1 MGKEL
6 SSMKIKVFCR
16 ELNNNEEKKW
26 VFLNTTK
33 DVRFLKP
40 FYNYGVLT
48 FNNYSYSAIIKFLTE
63 VVNNNKELV
72 AKIINKN
79 IEDGK
84 FPRHGCY
91 VIIKLLEKFS
101 LEEICE
107 LINYSFLFSLQD
119 SIYLCDYLLK
129 RNDIKSCEDISIECV
144 KTLIKSKD
152 VEQELDLNRKSPRSV
167 HDYYLFEKVFKGNNY
182 LREILRTK
190 KIYKIL
196 KDSYLNLF
204 NEYGDLSYYSKQ
216 YIDPYEIKISQ
227 YTPTDVREIIL
238 TFMAIYIAQNS
249 DKKEIEE
256 LLTSNIAMFVKLGL
270 YAISINL
277 EKYKNTFN
285 NFVVNI
291 LNDNNFLE
299 NVFVYKYELLT
310 IFEKLSADENLLNT
324 SGDISESEFK
334 ILENNI
340 GNLIN
345 NLNTNN
351 TKSEYVKYLLLHGLK
366 DHPKFKRQF
375 LELKEKNGGHE
386 IFEPK
391 LSMSEV
397 KVYSVKNLSPITLEE
412 LESKSIEEQIAYWN
426 NISQIEDKMIKQE
439 GDIAYHE
446 NIEGFLDI
454 TRQLFVEKY
463 TVYLAQLTK
472 LKKLKEP
479 RVIGCF
485 FEILSNSVK
494 NKRISKKYYN
504 KIIDLINYYVE
515 NNLDTESWS
524 FNYYSSGLLKNIII
538 SNKNNHKKRTEIIN
552 KLLKK
557 LISRNK
563 NDDEYQEDIAM
574 AALNT
579 PSGWYWDCWFVLQLY
594 KKSIQTND
602 IEFFE
607 TTLEQQHE
615 KHSKNIMLYL
625 LGSQMNYLYHNIL
638 DYSFNVKIKQHFE
651 NVNSN
656 YKELKAFLI
665 GLLSFI
671 TYIDVFKDFK
681 DLINQNYKA
690 IELSYDVKRRLIG
703 LIADLKFRDE
713 FNEEDIVNEFLNDFS
728 NEDIIEMVE
737 LSTVKS
743 KIKIYNKDKVI
754 EFWESQVSSLTTY
767 DEAFLRLFN
776 SYIPYKDILTYTNT
790 LRMMFRLK
798 AQEKPNSLY
807 SHFYLED
814 FMKNF
819 INLIKKTNSNADNMV
834 HIYNLL
840 LDLIPSIS
848 VYEYKGDIPNLLKTI
863 LVEYGS
869 KDYSNAKSNVKV
881 LANNIFKTPG
891 LIQYSYLYSEFDV

>member
-1 MGKEL
+1 
-6 SSMKIKVFCR
+6 MKIKDFCR
-16 ELNNNEEKKW
+16 ELNSNEEKKW
-26 VFLNTTK
+26 VFLNATK

-129 RNDIKSCEDISIECV
+129 RNDIKSCEDLSIECV
-144 KTLIKSKD
+144 KSLIMSTA
-152 VEQELDLNRKSPRSV
+152 VEQDFDSSKKSPKSV
-167 HDYYLFEKVFKGNNY
+167 HEYYLFEKVFKGNNF
-182 LREILRTK
+182 LREILSSK

-196 KDSYLNLF
+196 KDSYINLF
-204 NEYGDLSYYSKQ
+204 DEYGDLSHYLKQ
-216 YIDPYEIKISQ
+216 YIDPYKIKISQ

-238 TFMAIYIAQNS
+238 TFMAIYMAQNS
-249 DKKEIEE
+249 DKNDIEE
-256 LLTSNIAMFVKLGL
+256 LLNSSIGMFVKLGL

-277 EKYKNTFN
+277 EKYKKTFN
-285 NFVVNI
+285 DFIINI
-291 LNDNNFLE
+291 QNDDNFLE
-299 NVFVYKYELLT
+299 NVFIYKYELLT
-310 IFEKLSADENLLNT
+310 IFENLSADENLLNSSGNT
-324 SGDISESEFK
+324 SKSEFK
-334 ILENNI
+334 LLENNI
-340 GNLIN
+340 ENLIN
-345 NLNTNN
+345 NLNANN
-351 TKSEYVKYLLLHGLK
+351 PKSEYVKYLLLHGLK
-366 DHPKFKRQF
+366 NQAKFKRQF
-375 LELKEKNGGHE
+375 LELKEKHGGHE

-412 LESKSIEEQIAYWN
+412 LKSKSIEEQIVCWN
-426 NISQIEDKMIKQE
+426 SISQIDDKMIKQE
-439 GDIAYHE
+439 DSVAYHE
-446 NIEGFLDI
+446 NAEGFIDI
-454 TRQLFVEKY
+454 TKQLFEEKY
-463 TVYLAQLTK
+463 SIYLTQLSK
-472 LKKLKEP
+472 LKELKEP
-479 RVIGCF
+479 RIIGCF

-494 NKRISKKYYN
+494 NKKVSKKYYN

-515 NNLDTESWS
+515 NNLDIESWS

-538 SNKNNHKKRTEIIN
+538 LDKNNNKKRTEAIN
-552 KLLKK
+552 KLLEK
-557 LISRNK
+557 LIFRNK
-563 NDDEYQEDIAM
+563 NNDEYQEDIAM

-579 PSGWYWDCWFVLQLY
+579 ASGLYWDCWFILQLH
-594 KKSIQTND
+594 KKSISTNN

-607 TTLEQQHE
+607 TTLEQQLE

-625 LGSQMNYLYHNIL
+625 LGSQMNYLYYNIS
-638 DYSFNVKIKQHFE
+638 DYSFVVKIKQYFE

-665 GLLSFI
+665 GFLSFI
-671 TYIDVFKDFK
+671 TYVDVFKEFK
-681 DLINQNYKA
+681 DLIKQNYKT

-713 FNEEDIVNEFLNDFS
+713 FNEEGIVNEFLNDFF
-728 NEDIIEMVE
+728 NEDVIEMLE
-737 LSTVKS
+737 LSTIKS
-743 KIKIYNKDKVI
+743 KIKIYNKDKVMD
-754 EFWESQVSSLTTY
+754 FWRNQVATLTTY

-776 SYIPYKDILTYTNT
+776 SYIPSEEILVYEDS
-790 LRMMFRLK
+790 LRKMFKLK
-798 AQEKPNSLY
+798 AQGKSNSLY

-819 INLIKKTNSNADNMV
+819 INLIQKTNNNAVGMV

-848 VYEYKGDIPNLLKTI
+848 VYEYKGNIPNLLKTI
-863 LVEYGS
+863 LMEYSS
-869 KDYSNAKSNVKV
+869 KDYSNAKPNAKV
-881 LANNIFKTPG
+881 LANIIFKTPG
-891 LIQYSYLYSEFDV
+891 LIQYSYLFSEFDL